1 MSVDYALQK
10 RAGEAA
16 KGFDKV
22 AAELDRLAVKIAGLQ
37 EAIWQCNMQ
46 ELGLVADLDTIV
58 YYNDVTAARFKHV
71 RKEAEKLR
79 KVRMKSLEELAKAR
93 AKAAELR
100 TKCEMMSYRQGELLW
115 DAKIE
120 AVKKRKWK
128 S

>member
-1 MSVDYALQK
+1 MSVDYALQ
-10 RAGEAA
+10 RRSGEAA
-16 KGFDKV
+16 KGFDKLAV
-22 AAELDRLAVKIAGLQ
+22 DLDMLAVKIAGLQ
-37 EAIWQCNMQ
+37 EAVWQCNMQ
-46 ELGLVADLDTIV
+46 ELSLIADLDTIV

-79 KVRMKSLEELAKAR
+79 KARMKALEELARAR

-100 TKCEMMSYRQGELLW
+100 IRCEMTSYRQGELLW

>member
-46 ELGLVADLDTIV
+46 ELSLVADLDTIV

>member
-1 MSVDYALQK
+1 MSLDYALQK

>member
-10 RAGEAA
+10 RAGEAS

-22 AAELDRLAVKIAGLQ
+22 AAELDGLAVKIADLQ
-37 EAIWQCNMQ
+37 QQIWQCNMQ
-46 ELGLVADLDTIV
+46 ELSLVADLDTIV

-71 RKEAEKLR
+71 KKEAEKLR
-79 KVRMKSLEELAKAR
+79 KTRMKALEELAKAR
-93 AKAAELR
+93 ARADELR
-100 TKCEMMSYRQGELLW
+100 IKCEMTSYRQGELLW